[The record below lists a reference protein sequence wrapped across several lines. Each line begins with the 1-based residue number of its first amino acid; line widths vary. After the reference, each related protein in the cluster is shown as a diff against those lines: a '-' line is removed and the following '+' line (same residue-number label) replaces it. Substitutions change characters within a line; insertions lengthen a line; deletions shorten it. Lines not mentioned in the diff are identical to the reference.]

1 MIQLHE
7 PAPALVVGLPDPARV
22 RVLEGTAEL
31 LLGGLRLHAKRVRA
45 LAATFYRETR
55 RLPEGV
61 GDGLAPIAASLTTV
75 AAGMSGALT
84 AVDMAVA
91 VTFAGL
97 DALPG
102 IAVNDDLEQPE
113 AVPVRR
119 VAARAESLL
128 IGLRERH
135 DDAHMALREVTQ
147 GLVMAAN
154 NLAIVAG
161 RPAAGVPDELRVIIR
176 QLRALSAVT
185 VTMTA
190 RLDVFVQNVGAVLR
204 AALGDQ
210 PRAKATRTRVE
221 QPSAVTDTSILH
233 NDEDDN
239 DEGEVGVGPMLALPP
254 ATNRLVVGV
263 ATVEP
268 THEGAY

>member
-1 MIQLHE
+1 
-7 PAPALVVGLPDPARV
+7 
-22 RVLEGTAEL
+22 
-31 LLGGLRLHAKRVRA
+31 
-45 LAATFYRETR
+45 
-55 RLPEGV
+55 V

-113 AVPVRR
+113 AAPAQR
-119 VAARAESLL
+119 VARHAESLL
-128 IGLRERH
+128 AGLRGRH
-135 DDAHMALREVTQ
+135 DDAHMALREVAQ

-154 NLAIVAG
+154 NLAIAAG
-161 RPAAGVPDELRVIIR
+161 RPDAGVPDELRVIIR

-185 VTMTA
+185 VAMTA
-190 RLDVFVQNVGAVLR
+190 RLDVFVQNAGAVLR

-210 PRAKATRTRVE
+210 PRDKATRTRVE
-221 QPSAVTDTSILH
+221 QPSAVTGMPILH

-239 DEGEVGVGPMLALPP
+239 DEDDVDVGLMLALPP
-254 ATNRLVVGV
+254 ATNRPMTGVVL
-263 ATVEP
+263 AEP